1 MREVPRHTGAATSL
15 DMVLAT
21 LTKPTPNNPRRNH
34 NTCNSRDPGADGAAG
49 GWQVK
54 EVFFEQVMMPM
65 KPDVA
70 APTAG
75 QGVNAKDTQAFDPC
89 LSPSQPASQPPQ

>member
-34 NTCNSRDPGADGAAG
+34 NTCDPGADGAAG

-75 QGVNAKDTQAFDPC
+75 QDTQAFDPC